1 MRQSTFYGG
10 VLSPSYLKKH
20 SSDFVPVLTE
30 TGLAESWLFQAID
43 GRRSLE
49 EIARAATKA
58 LPQVF
63 RRVEDAYSRAAEIA
77 ERFSR

>member
-1 MRQSTFYGG
+1 
-10 VLSPSYLKKH
+10 
-20 SSDFVPVLTE
+20 VLTE

>member
-10 VLSPSYLKKH
+10 IFSPSYLKKH
-20 SSDFVPVLTE
+20 ANDFVPVLTE
-30 TGLAESWLFQAID
+30 TGLAESWLFRSMD
-43 GRRSLE
+43 GRRTLD
-49 EIARAATKA
+49 EIAREAMLAF
-58 LPQVF
+58 PQVF